1 MRQASDDSDSDEGG
15 GKLGRLQQ
23 STAPAAK
30 ATKVM
35 DRSQLLQVPHEQL
48 SKWQRKRLREKA
60 KKQQQQQ
67 AGQQ

>member
-1 MRQASDDSDSDEGG
+1 
-15 GKLGRLQQ
+15 
-23 STAPAAK
+23 
-30 ATKVM
+30 M